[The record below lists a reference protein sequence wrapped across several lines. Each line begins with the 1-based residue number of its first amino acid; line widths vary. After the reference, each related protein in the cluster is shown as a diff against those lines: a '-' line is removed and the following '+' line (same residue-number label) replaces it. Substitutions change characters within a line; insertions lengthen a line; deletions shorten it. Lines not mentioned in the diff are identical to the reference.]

1 MLNLWGTVYTLGMND
16 GERRLEPEADLEW
29 CHEAVQNVSRTF
41 AITIDQLDDEA
52 ADAIC
57 VGYLLCRVADTV
69 EDAGHVPADEQSSL
83 LRTYERT
90 LDPDGDVD
98 VRTFTAAVEPW
109 VPESPDADWR
119 VVANTPRI
127 VATFAAFPEET
138 RSALLDPVLELVS
151 GMAEFVDRYA
161 VAGGLRIES
170 VDELEE
176 YCWYAAGTV
185 GALITNLLARDADE
199 DATETMRET
208 AESFALLLQLVNVA
222 KDVGDDYREENN
234 VYLPAEWLADEG
246 VTQEELLDPENADA
260 VAAVVERLARR
271 AENYVDDAVRYLRA
285 MPEARGNRLAA
296 WAIPCLLAVGT
307 IRELLDRPDEV
318 LEGDVKVSRS
328 EVYAVV
334 ERFEH
339 GVSREELPTLRER
352 IAERPFT
359 G

>member
-1 MLNLWGTVYTLGMND
+1 MLNLWGTVYAVGMND
-16 GERRLEPEADLEW
+16 GERRLEPEADLDW
-29 CHEAVQNVSRTF
+29 CHEAVQDVSRTF
-41 AITIDQLDDEA
+41 AITIDQLDGEA

-69 EDAGHVPADEQSSL
+69 EDAGHMPADEQSSL

-90 LDPDGDVD
+90 LDPDDDV
-98 VRTFTAAVEPW
+98 AVPAFMDEVDPW
-109 VPESPDADWR
+109 IPESPDADWR

-127 VATFAAFPEET
+127 VATFLSLPEET
-138 RSALLDPVLELVS
+138 RGALLDPVLELVA

-161 VAGGLRIES
+161 VAGGLRIEC

-185 GALITNLLARDADE
+185 GALITNLLARDAGEE
-199 DATETMRET
+199 DTATMRET

-246 VTQEELLDPENADA
+246 VDQEELLAPENADA

-271 AENYVDDAVRYLRA
+271 AESYVDDAIRYLQA
-285 MPEARGNRLAA
+285 MPEARGNRLSA

-307 IRELLDRPDEV
+307 IRELLANPDDV
-318 LEGDVKVSRS
+318 LEGDVKVSRN
-328 EVYAVV
+328 EVYAIV

-339 GVSREELPTLRER
+339 GVSRDELPVLRER
-352 IAERPFT
+352 IAAEPFT